1 MKIGINARTFAVD
14 EPGGAVQSVLALSRE
29 LAASPGTEVVLF
41 GPPGADVKVP
51 DASLDDTLYPVGS
64 QVYGL
69 VWERT
74 LLPYLAQKHGVDV
87 LYCPNGNAP
96 PFPLP
101 VPVVMCIH
109 DVNAQR
115 GLSSAPHGLY
125 RRLAVPPAARAADAL
140 VTVSEF
146 SKREIVAEFG
156 VDPSKVHVVYNG
168 IDPLYLNDDP
178 GEPTDL
184 PDEYVLYV
192 GAFNPRKNVSRLVE
206 AFSRLKGETDLDHD
220 LVLVGPGNKQIF
232 ENLKIDET
240 ADVRTPGYLSDR
252 ELKFAYRNADAFAY
266 PSLYE
271 GFGLPPL
278 EAMACGTPVVAST
291 AASLPEVLDD
301 AALLVDPRST
311 GAIREA
317 LERVFT
323 DEECRRKLIA
333 RGSARNE
340 RFTWERAGRKTLE
353 VLRSVV

>member
-41 GPPGADVKVP
+41 GPPGADAKVP

-74 LLPYLAQKHGVDV
+74 LLPYLAQKHGIDV

-96 PFPLP
+96 PFSIP

-109 DVNAQR
+109 DVNAQK
-115 GLSSAPHGLY
+115 GLSSGPHGLY

-178 GEPTDL
+178 GEPTEL

-206 AFSRLKGETDLDHD
+206 SFSRLKHETDLDHD

-232 ENLKIDET
+232 ENLEIDET

-301 AALLVDPRST
+301 AAVLVDPQSV
-311 GAIREA
+311 GAIRGGI
-317 LERVFT
+317 ERVLT
-323 DEECRRKLIA
+323 DKECQRRLVE
-333 RGSARNE
+333 RGYLQSE
-340 RFTWERAGRKTLE
+340 RFTWVRSKERILSLFQAFT
-353 VLRSVV
+353 